1 MKRTAVTRSAES
13 DLGAGRNGG
22 PRVLVVDDHRLFADV
37 IVPVLSAEGLEVV
50 AVVTTASEALERVDD
65 LDLDLVVLDLGLPD
79 MGGVALGRKI
89 LERYPDMKLLAVTAM
104 SDPKVLQ
111 EAIKSG
117 FHGYLTKDTSLGQ
130 FISSVRAVLD
140 GQVVM
145 PRVMARAATG
155 ARTPEEESAEVLAR
169 QLTSRE
175 LDVLALL
182 VEGLGGD
189 AIADQLTVSPNTVR
203 THVQNILTK
212 LQVHSR
218 LEAAAF
224 AVRHGLVQNNNH
236 RSA

>member
-1 MKRTAVTRSAES
+1 MEHTVTR
-13 DLGAGRNGG
+13 DAGSNRGVEANRR

-37 IVPVLSAEGLEVV
+37 IGPVLNSEGLEVV
-50 AVVTTASEALERVDD
+50 DVVSTAADALGKVEEN
-65 LDLDLVVLDLGLPD
+65 DLDLVVLDLGLPD
-79 MGGVALGRKI
+79 MGGVSLGRKI
-89 LERYPDMKLLAVTAM
+89 LEFHPDMKLLAVTAM
-104 SDPKVLQ
+104 NDPKVLR
-111 EAIKSG
+111 EAINSG

-130 FISSVRAVLD
+130 FVSSVRAVLD

-155 ARTPEEESAEVLAR
+155 ARTPEEESAEMLAR

-189 AIADQLTVSPNTVR
+189 AIAENLTVSPNTVR

-212 LQVHSR
+212 LGVHSR

-224 AVRHGLVQNNNH
+224 AVRHGLVSNNNH